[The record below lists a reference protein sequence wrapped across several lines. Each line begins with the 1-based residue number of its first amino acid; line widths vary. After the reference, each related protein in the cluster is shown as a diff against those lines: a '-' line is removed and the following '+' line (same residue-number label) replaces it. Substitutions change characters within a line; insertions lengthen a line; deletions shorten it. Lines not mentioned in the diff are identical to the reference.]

1 MLPNNAEQR
10 ISQRDILRRSPV
22 ALSDIIPQ
30 QKRAHPAGGFL
41 SYRKLISYTIK
52 KIRKQLVFESFLYS
66 YESYKLLTGIE
77 PVTSALPMRRTTD
90 CATAARN
97 YHLL

>member
-1 MLPNNAEQR
+1 MLPNNAE
-10 ISQRDILRRSPV
+10 
-22 ALSDIIPQ
+22 
-30 QKRAHPAGGFL
+30 
-41 SYRKLISYTIK
+41 K

-97 YHLL
+97 YYLL

>member
-1 MLPNNAEQR
+1 MLSRHNADIYIILYSFNNYMLPNNAEQR

-41 SYRKLISYTIK
+41 SYRKVISYTIK
-52 KIRKQLVFESFLYS
+52 KVSQ
-66 YESYKLLTGIE
+66 
-77 PVTSALPMRRTTD
+77 
-90 CATAARN
+90 
-97 YHLL
+97 